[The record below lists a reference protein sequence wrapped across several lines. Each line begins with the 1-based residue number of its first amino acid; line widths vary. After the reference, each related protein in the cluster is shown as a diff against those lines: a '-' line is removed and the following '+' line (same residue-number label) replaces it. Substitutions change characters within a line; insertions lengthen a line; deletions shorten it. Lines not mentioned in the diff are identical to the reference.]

1 MIRFRGRA
9 SHKPPPE
16 VFDSNMVIISLI
28 SYKNLR
34 MKAAWLYG
42 SLLPLAFA
50 SCTRDLRGER
60 LKARQAELLGK

>member
-1 MIRFRGRA
+1 
-9 SHKPPPE
+9 
-16 VFDSNMVIISLI
+16 
-28 SYKNLR
+28 